1 MSFVLATFP
10 FTQNLLLCIKYST
23 ELFLSSSNFKIFIFK
38 NSCKVMQRLANI
50 PPYWFPSAQLK
61 TRKNEMI
68 AASIVANCEFIF
80 AAAIPDSRL
89 IVIFR
94 AEQLFQKSENK
105 LCWNFGRV
113 WPFMWLAQSFAIRLM
128 SRQKIGICDLRRK
141 LRLKN

>member
-1 MSFVLATFP
+1 
-10 FTQNLLLCIKYST
+10 
-23 ELFLSSSNFKIFIFK
+23 
-38 NSCKVMQRLANI
+38 
-50 PPYWFPSAQLK
+50 
-61 TRKNEMI
+61 MI

-80 AAAIPDSRL
+80 AAAIPDSRW

-113 WPFMWLAQSFAIRLM
+113 WPFMRLAQSFAIRLM